1 MKKYYEVIERIL
13 QLLETIEEGF
23 IYVKEQLEKLHYEEG
38 FIVIKDAM
46 EAIESIENALKPIK
60 AKLPENDLDD
70 FTAAIKHNM
79 DNAINSYEQGKEV
92 YLVEQIEKEILPSF
106 LKWKEELERV
116 LRPYVIS

>member
-1 MKKYYEVIERIL
+1 MKKYHEVIERIL

-23 IYVKEQLEKLHYEEG
+23 IYVQEQLEKLHYEEG

-106 LKWKEELERV
+106 LTWKEELQRA
-116 LRPYVIS
+116 LKPYVFS

>member
-1 MKKYYEVIERIL
+1 MKKYHEVIERIL

-60 AKLPENDLDD
+60 AKLPENNLDVL
-70 FTAAIKHNM
+70 TLTIKRNM

-92 YLVEQIEKEILPSF
+92 YLVEQIEKETLPSF
-106 LKWKEELERV
+106 LAWKEGLERV
-116 LRPYVIS
+116 LNPYLFS

>member
-1 MKKYYEVIERIL
+1 MKKYHEVIERIL

-106 LKWKEELERV
+106 LAWKEELQRA
-116 LRPYVIS
+116 LKPYVFS